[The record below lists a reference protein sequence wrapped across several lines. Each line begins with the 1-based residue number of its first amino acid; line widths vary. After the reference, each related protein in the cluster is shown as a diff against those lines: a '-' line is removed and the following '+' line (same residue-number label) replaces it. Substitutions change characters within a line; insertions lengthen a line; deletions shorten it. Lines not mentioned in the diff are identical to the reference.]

1 MKSIYR
7 YILFMSFTALL
18 CTACATRDEYVTN
31 SENLNSRM
39 FMGIFII
46 IATAIFSLIL
56 FYRNYKQKTIQMELL
71 EYNSGRR
78 KYHLEEKRNNI
89 ELMLADKT
97 HEIKTLK
104 EEIGRIKNNQSQ
116 KQQLRQ
122 KLNLISN
129 EREALIRQINKYLD
143 TKNSA

>member
-1 MKSIYR
+1 MK
-7 YILFMSFTALL
+7 M
-18 CTACATRDEYVTN
+18 
-31 SENLNSRM
+31 
-39 FMGIFII
+39 
-46 IATAIFSLIL
+46 
-56 FYRNYKQKTIQMELL
+56 KLL

-122 KLNLISN
+122 KLSLISN